1 MLGAKMDYQVELVAR
16 AFYDAEYEG
25 FSWDHEPELLKKQF
39 REYARNAISLLDEDI
54 GVLLLALEDATDA
67 RPREARVA
75 A

>member
-1 MLGAKMDYQVELVAR
+1 MDYQVELVAR

-25 FSWDHEPELLKKQF
+25 FSWDHEPEVLKKHF

-67 RPREARVA
+67 RPREARA
-75 A
+75 AA